1 MFLYLEDGKEVQ
13 KIVLEGRHSD
23 LLDGVLHHE
32 NPHSPGKW
40 CVAAPTTLQ
49 ADLLEDAHS
58 GLIAGHLAE
67 KWVYDRLR

>member
-1 MFLYLEDGKEVQ
+1 MFLYLADSALPEDDKVAR
-13 KIVLEGRHSD
+13 KIVLESHHFD

-40 CVAAPTTLQ
+40 CVAVPTTLQ

-58 GLIAGHLAE
+58 GLLAGHLAE
-67 KWVYDRLR
+67 K